1 MDMASLVE
9 ELVKAYV
16 DGMPL
21 DTIKDKIKD
30 IVTTYYKDN
39 AFTISIYLIDY
50 SCICIYINLNNLPTF
65 NINLPTFNINSSSY
79 IGRAISEIIN
89 YFKLLG
95 FREIS

>member
-21 DTIKDKIKD
+21 DTIKDKIED

-39 AFTISIYLIDY
+39 EFTISIYLIDY
-50 SCICIYINLNNLPTF
+50 SRICIYINLSDLPTF
-65 NINLPTFNINSSSY
+65 NINSSY
-79 IGRAISEIIN
+79 IGRAISEIVN

-95 FREIS
+95 FKEIRY

>member
-21 DTIKDKIKD
+21 KTIEDKIED

-39 AFTISIYLIDY
+39 VFTISIYLIDY
-50 SCICIYINLNNLPTF
+50 SRICIYINLSDLPTF
-65 NINLPTFNINSSSY
+65 NINSSY
-79 IGRAISEIIN
+79 IGRAISEIVN

-95 FREIS
+95 FREI

>member
-9 ELVKAYV
+9 ELAKAYV

-21 DTIKDKIKD
+21 DAIKDKIED

-39 AFTISIYLIDY
+39 TFTIGIYLIDY
-50 SCICIYINLNNLPTF
+50 SCICIYINLSD
-65 NINLPTFNINSSSY
+65 LPTFNINSNY
-79 IGRAISEIIN
+79 IGRAIGEIVN

-95 FREIS
+95 FKEL

>member
-21 DTIKDKIKD
+21 DTIKDKIED

-39 AFTISIYLIDY
+39 VFTVSIYLIDY
-50 SCICIYINLNNLPTF
+50 SCICIYINLSDLPTF
-65 NINLPTFNINSSSY
+65 YISSNY
-79 IGRAISEIIN
+79 IGRTISEIVN

-95 FREIS
+95 FKEIS

>member
-39 AFTISIYLIDY
+39 VFTISIYLIDY
-50 SCICIYINLNNLPTF
+50 SRICIHINLSNLPTF
-65 NINLPTFNINSSSY
+65 NIHSNY
-79 IGRAISEIIN
+79 IGRAIDEIVN

-95 FREIS
+95 FKEI